1 MINKW
6 ALYKLLVC
14 VLIFGTCICNAKI
27 LIITHNYNRPDFI
40 KIQYN
45 TFKKFLLDE
54 YEYVVFNDA
63 TDHALELKINNVCS
77 HLNIRCIRIPQE
89 NRTQPNTAIDMSKYV
104 FWAGLRHAEAILY
117 SLDTIGFD
125 YPGVV
130 MMIDS
135 DMFLTKKFSVEEYM
149 TGYDIAGLSQVRG
162 YAHFLWA
169 GLIFF
174 RMDTLPNKHH
184 MQFKGGVAGDIPY
197 DTGGS
202 LHYYFQDNPSVRIRY
217 FDQDFRLFLDKNFNV
232 YGIHNTLLTKFENPF
247 FSPQC
252 SLCKSAHVCC
262 THPDLILSELGIDP
276 KIISLVKDE
285 NFIPEIELV
294 LKDTFVHYQAVSNYR
309 KKAKKF
315 HNEKTKKLNVFIKS
329 ILGCKSLSKR

>member
-1 MINKW
+1 MVNKRF
-6 ALYKLLVC
+6 LYKLLLC
-14 VLIFGTCICNAKI
+14 VLIVATCTCTAKI

-40 KIQYN
+40 KIQYH

-63 TDHALELKINNVCS
+63 TDHALETQINNVCS

-117 SLDTIGFD
+117 SLETIGFD
-125 YPGVV
+125 HPGVV

-135 DMFLTKKFSVEEYM
+135 DMFLAKKFSVEDYM
-149 TGYDIAGLSQVRG
+149 AGYDIAGLSQTRG

-174 RMDTLPNKHH
+174 RMDTLPNKHS

-202 LHYYFQDNPSVRIRY
+202 LHYYFQENPSVRIRY
-217 FDQDFRLFLDKNFNV
+217 FDQDFRLFIGKYFNV
-232 YGIHNTLLTKFENPF
+232 YGIHNTLLTKFEDPF
-247 FSPQC
+247 FYPQC
-252 SLCKSAHVCC
+252 KSCKNAHVQC
-262 THPDLILSELGIDP
+262 THAGAVLEELGIDP
-276 KIISLVKDE
+276 KIVSLVE
-285 NFIPEIELV
+285 AHNFIPEVELV
-294 LKDTFVHYQAVSNYR
+294 LKDTFIHYQAVSNYR
-309 KKAKKF
+309 NESKKF
-315 HNEKTKKLNVFIKS
+315 HNKKTKKLNKFIKK
-329 ILGCKSLSKR
+329 IL